1 MESQASSLHY
11 VQGASCVL
19 RAFKQMSKRR
29 VERLSDLVKKE
40 LSQILLKKM
49 HDPRMSLCNITD
61 VVLSSDYRHA
71 RVYVSIIGDAK
82 QKDECLKALNG
93 AEGFF
98 RHELGKLSLKYVPS
112 LTFYFDTGAE
122 YSQHIEELLR
132 TVRKD
137 DSEE

>member
-1 MESQASSLHY
+1 
-11 VQGASCVL
+11 
-19 RAFKQMSKRR
+19 MSKRR

-40 LSQILLKKM
+40 LSQILFQKM

-71 RVYVSIIGDAK
+71 RVYVSMIGDAK
-82 QKDECLKALNG
+82 HKDECLIALNG

-98 RHELGKLSLKYVPS
+98 RHELGKLKLKYVPS
-112 LTFYFDTGAE
+112 LTFYFDTGAQ